1 MLKDAN
7 DSSVLNS
14 ILPNIEWGRGA
25 WMQKMSILHTC
36 VTQMMHCTPWMHKC
50 RFLRFYTFCYT
61 NDAFYTLKSI
71 FSQCCFL
78 HLEIDFSSNWPNY
91 TLNLQLTCAQKC
103 RFYTLK
109 LKFINLTE
117 SWRAGHFHCVF
128 WSFLLES
135 APPKITWPNC
145 NAQHVF
151 PFDFCH
157 LPLNRPPKIA
167 KNQPPGRSQPPSR
180 ISY

>member
-1 MLKDAN
+1 MGQGGMNAKKCRSYTIVWHKWCIVHLECT
-7 DSSVLNS
+7 
-14 ILPNIEWGRGA
+14 NIDFYGFTHFV
-25 WMQKMSILHTC
+25 I
-36 VTQMMHCTPWMHKC
+36 QMIHFTPWN
-50 RFLRFYTFCYT
+50 RFLF
-61 NDAFYTLKSI
+61 NVAFYTLKSY
-71 FSQCCFL
+71 
-78 HLEIDFSSNWPNY
+78 FSSNCRNY

-109 LKFINLTE
+109 LNFCNLTE

-157 LPLNRPPKIA
+157 LPLNRPLKNRPKIVRL
-167 KNQPPGRSQPPSR
+167 K
-180 ISY
+180 